1 MNNFILNILLLIGSI
16 IFLWKGAD
24 YLIESASL
32 IAEKIGLSDLV
43 IGLTVVAL
51 GTSAPEFAVT
61 INAALTEKPNISVGN
76 IVGSNIF
83 NLGFILGAIAL
94 IKPITTSKKLVYRDG
109 LFMIFVTLLLLLFF
123 YDYQIS
129 SWEGFI
135 FFSLLSIYLGY
146 LFLKK
151 ETLEEKLQSK
161 TDFSRLNYL
170 ILPLSLIAVV
180 LGGHFLVQSASFLA
194 KTAGISDWIIGVTI
208 VAAGTSAPEMVTS
221 LTAVLKGKYGMSAGN
236 LIGSDLFNILGVL
249 GLAAILNPMSITT
262 EAYSSIIILFGMVLL
277 VIIFFRTNWKVSRI
291 EGGILIL
298 ISTLRWIFVYFNK

>member
-109 LFMIFVTLLLLLFF
+109 LFMIFVTLLLLLLF
-123 YDYQIS
+123 YDYQIA

-135 FFSLLSIYLGY
+135 LFSLLSIYLGY

-249 GLAAILNPMSITT
+249 GLAAILNPMSITP